1 MRPGESSRAAMAE
14 AELLE
19 GAGELGG
26 THHAGES
33 VGCSGLTTKELQQNW
48 RMLKRQQRPCRL
60 LFEISSTRVVE
71 DKLSKY
77 VVYEVVVMRSGS
89 FDSRRVSVARRY
101 SDFLHFHQRL
111 LQDFREELEDV
122 ELPPK
127 LLTGN
132 FNAESIAE
140 RRLSLQD
147 YLAGLYAVRCV
158 RRSSL
163 FAAFFTEPEQRR
175 AHSLLRAGQ
184 FPLALLQL
192 QEVLE
197 VQEKLL
203 PWQGATLTVP
213 TLAALAVCHRDLDDP
228 QAAFAA
234 AQRAMPPVRRYGLKE
249 YRAALLELLVNLGYQ
264 LGRPVAQLQQE
275 LTVLRD
281 AERGEVSQR
290 SLKEVV
296 VQKYT

>member
-1 MRPGESSRAAMAE
+1 M
-14 AELLE
+14 
-19 GAGELGG
+19 
-26 THHAGES
+26 
-33 VGCSGLTTKELQQNW
+33 
-48 RMLKRQQRPCRL
+48 
-60 LFEISSTRVVE
+60 
-71 DKLSKY
+71 
-77 VVYEVVVMRSGS
+77 VMRSGS

-101 SDFLHFHQRL
+101 SNFLHLHQQL
-111 LQDFREELEDV
+111 LRDFQEELEDV
-122 ELPPK
+122 ALPPK

-132 FNAESIAE
+132 FSAESIEE
-140 RRLSLQD
+140 RRLLLQD

-158 RRSSL
+158 RYSPL
-163 FAAFFTEPEQRR
+163 FAAFFTEAEQRR

-184 FPLALLQL
+184 FPLALQQL
-192 QEVLE
+192 EDILE
-197 VQEKLL
+197 VQEKLS
-203 PWQGATLTVP
+203 PWQAATLTVP

-228 QAAFAA
+228 QASFAA
-234 AQRAMPPVRRYGLKE
+234 AHRALPPVRRYGLKE

-296 VQKYT
+296 VQEFT